1 MFDTIPSIY
10 WMIIIGVLV
19 AFLTFILYQ
28 LGMLIKDTR
37 EVLVETKE
45 TLKKTNEII
54 EDAQKIVSITKATV
68 EEVNETII
76 TPVRAIDGV
85 LSNISAFI
93 QGFKSN

>member
-10 WMIIIGVLV
+10 WMIIIGVPV
-19 AFLTFILYQ
+19 IFFTFILYQ

-37 EVLVETKE
+37 EVIVEAKE

-54 EDAQKIVSITKATV
+54 EDTQEIVNTAKDTV

-76 TPVRAIDGV
+76 TPVREIGGV
-85 LSNISAFI
+85 LSSISAFI
-93 QGFKSN
+93 QGFKK